1 MREVWK
7 VFRQGLTL
15 LSTSGKRV
23 LYIYGL
29 GLILLSG
36 LDGIAL
42 YFVSKVF
49 TASGGGESIEIS
61 SGGPTLLLVVA
72 LFTLRTVFSTLLSW
86 VSVKK
91 FALEEVRVGSSNFDS
106 LMSDTWNNRVDSPVT
121 DLYNGVDRGPN
132 NMVQSLLIGVVTIL
146 AESATAVLILAALML
161 LQPITAIIAAV
172 YFSLVAVAQH
182 RLLSHSS
189 SRAGESVVVHTN
201 GVYATLS
208 DAYSLSKLL
217 TINPSQSLRPHLHN
231 QRESLALARGRVIF
245 LGMLPRYFMELILAI
260 GLALIAGGTYALS
273 GPESAVAAVT
283 VFAAAG
289 FRLLPIVNRIQGLV
303 LQLFSTVPAA
313 RLTFVQPSMQLDAT
327 VTPTSTVVNDAVLQL
342 HEVSFQYPTANR
354 PSLIGVSLAFQPGLQ
369 YAIVGPS
376 GAGKTTLVDICLGLL
391 KPQGGTVACNSDAK
405 ISYVPQETHIARL
418 SLEQNI
424 ALEWDSTKIDPMLV
438 KKATDSARLANVLD
452 GRSSTSELSGQ
463 ALSGGQK
470 QRIGLA
476 RAIYRNPSLLFLDE
490 VTSALDAETEHAV
503 MSSIEQ
509 LRGSITVVIVAHRLS
524 TVQHADQVVYI
535 EDGKVL
541 GMGTFEELR
550 QSLPQLQR
558 QIELGTLDLLS

>member
-15 LSTSGKRV
+15 LSSTGKHV
-23 LYIYGL
+23 LYFYGF

-49 TASGGGESIEIS
+49 TASSGGDSIEIS

-106 LMSDTWNNRVDSPVT
+106 LMADTWNNRVDSPIT
-121 DLYNGVDRGPN
+121 DLYNAVDRGPN
-132 NMVQSLLIGVVTIL
+132 NMVQSLLIGVVTII

-161 LQPITAIIAAV
+161 LQPVTAIIAAV

-189 SRAGESVVVHTN
+189 SRAGESVVTHTN
-201 GVYATLS
+201 GVYATLT

-217 TINPSQSLRPHLHN
+217 SINPSQSLRPHLHS

-303 LQLFSTVPAA
+303 LQLFSTVPGA
-313 RLTFVQPSMQLDAT
+313 RLALIPHSMKIAERPSVSVQDVELR
-327 VTPTSTVVNDAVLQL
+327 LQ
-342 HEVSFQYPTANR
+342 EVSFQYPTADR
-354 PSLIGVSLAFQPGLQ
+354 PALASINLEFQHGLQ

-391 KPQGGTVACNSDAK
+391 QPQAGIVTCNSDAT

-418 SLEQNI
+418 SLSQNI
-424 ALEWDSTKIDPMLV
+424 ALEWDSSKIDPMQMQ
-438 KKATDSARLANVLD
+438 KATDAARLANVLD
-452 GRSSTSELSGQ
+452 GRASTSELSGQ

-509 LRGSITVVIVAHRLS
+509 LRGTITVVIVAHRLS
-524 TVQHADQVVYI
+524 TVQHADQVIYV
-535 EDGKVL
+535 EEGKVL
-541 GMGTFEELR
+541 GIGTFEELR
-550 QSLPQLQR
+550 KSIPQLNR

>member
-15 LSTSGKRV
+15 LSSTGKRV
-23 LYIYGL
+23 LYFYGF

-36 LDGIAL
+36 LDGLAL
-42 YFVSKVF
+42 LFVSKVF
-49 TASGGGESIEIS
+49 TASSGGDSIEIS
-61 SGGPTLLLVVA
+61 VGGSTLLLVVA
-72 LFTLRTVFSTLLSW
+72 LFSLRTVFSTLLSW

-91 FALEEVRVGSSNFDS
+91 FALEEVRVGSSNFDL
-106 LMSDTWNNRVDSPVT
+106 LMSDTWNNRVDSAVT
-121 DLYNGVDRGPN
+121 DVYNAVDRGPN
-132 NMVQSLLIGVVTIL
+132 SMVQGHLINVVTIV
-146 AESATAVLILAALML
+146 AESATAVLILTALMF
-161 LQPITAIIAAV
+161 LQPLTALIAAV
-172 YFSLVAVAQH
+172 YFSLVAIAQH

-189 SRAGESVVVHTN
+189 SRAGESVVEHTN
-201 GVYATLS
+201 GVYATLTDS
-208 DAYSLSKLL
+208 YSLSKLL
-217 TINPSQSLRPHLHN
+217 SINPSQSLRPHLHL

-245 LGMLPRYFMELILAI
+245 LGMLPRYFMELILAV

-273 GPESAVAAVT
+273 GTKSAVAAVT

-289 FRLLPIVNRIQGLV
+289 FRLLPTVNRIQGLV
-303 LQLFSTVPAA
+303 LLLFSTVHGA
-313 RLTFVQPSMQLDAT
+313 RLAFVEKNKDNAVEPIASAT
-327 VTPTSTVVNDAVLQL
+327 EDTILQL
-342 HEVSFQYPTANR
+342 KEVTFQYPTANR
-354 PSLIGVSLAFQPGLQ
+354 PALIDINLELRPGLQ

-391 KPQGGTVACNSDAK
+391 QPQKGNVSCSSNAI

-424 ALEWDSTKIDPMLV
+424 ALEWDSSKIDPDRV
-438 KKATDSARLANVLD
+438 KDATDSARLANVLD
-452 GRSSTSELSGQ
+452 GRATTSALSGQ
-463 ALSGGQK
+463 SLSGGQK

-524 TVQHADQVVYI
+524 TVQHADQVIYV

-550 QSLPQLQR
+550 KSIPQLQR
-558 QIELGTLDLLS
+558 QIELGTLDLLD

>member
-15 LSTSGKRV
+15 LSSTGKRV
-23 LYIYGL
+23 LYFYGF

-49 TASGGGESIEIS
+49 TASSGGDSIEIS
-61 SGGPTLLLVVA
+61 SGGPTLLLVVV
-72 LFTLRTVFSTLLSW
+72 LFSLRTVFSTLLSW

-91 FALEEVRVGSSNFDS
+91 FALEEVRVGSTNFDS
-106 LMSDTWNNRVDSPVT
+106 LMSDTWNNRVDSAVT
-121 DLYNGVDRGPN
+121 DVYNAVDRGPN
-132 NMVQSLLIGVVTIL
+132 SMVQGLLINVVTII
-146 AESATAVLILAALML
+146 AESATAVLILVALMF
-161 LQPITAIIAAV
+161 LQPLTALIAAV
-172 YFSLVAVAQH
+172 YFSLVAIAQH

-189 SRAGESVVVHTN
+189 SRAGESVVTHTN
-201 GVYATLS
+201 GVYATLTDS
-208 DAYSLSKLL
+208 YSLSKLL
-217 TINPSQSLRPHLHN
+217 SINPSQSLRPHLHS

-260 GLALIAGGTYALS
+260 GLALIAGGTYAIS
-273 GPESAVAAVT
+273 GAKAAIAAVT

-289 FRLLPIVNRIQGLV
+289 FRLLPVVNRIQGLV
-303 LQLFSTVPAA
+303 LQLFSTVPGA
-313 RLTFVQPSMQLDAT
+313 RLAFIQKESGREPEA
-327 VTPTSTVVNDAVLQL
+327 VTEGTAGSVLQL
-342 HEVSFQYPTANR
+342 QKVTFQYPTADR
-354 PSLIGVSLAFQPGLQ
+354 PALVGVDLTFMPGLQ

-391 KPQGGTVACNSDAK
+391 QPQTGNVSCTSDAI

-424 ALEWDSTKIDPMLV
+424 ALEWDGSKIDAARM
-438 KKATDSARLANVLD
+438 KDSIDAAQLAKVLE
-452 GRSSTSELSGQ
+452 GRASTSELSGQ

-524 TVQHADQVVYI
+524 TVQHADQVIYI
-535 EDGKVL
+535 DDGKVL

-550 QSLPQLQR
+550 KSIPQLQR
-558 QIELGTLDLLS
+558 QIELGTLDLLD

>member
-1 MREVWK
+1 MRDVWK

-15 LSTSGKRV
+15 LSSTGKRV
-23 LYIYGL
+23 LYLYGL

-49 TASGGGESIEIS
+49 TASSGGDSIEIS
-61 SGGPTLLLVVA
+61 SGGPTLLLVIA
-72 LFTLRTVFSTLLSW
+72 LFSMRTIFSTLLSW
-86 VSVKK
+86 ISVKR
-91 FALEEVRVGSSNFDS
+91 FALEEVRLGSSNFDL
-106 LMSDTWNNRVDSPVT
+106 LMSDTWNNRVDSAVT
-121 DLYNGVDRGPN
+121 DVYNAVDRGPT
-132 NMVQSLLIGVVTIL
+132 NMVQGLLINVVTII
-146 AESATAVLILAALML
+146 AESTTAVLILVALMF
-161 LQPITAIIAAV
+161 LQPLTAVIAAV
-172 YFSLVAVAQH
+172 YFSLVALAQH

-201 GVYATLS
+201 GVYATLTDS
-208 DAYSLSKLL
+208 YSLSKLL
-217 TINPSQSLRPHLHN
+217 SINPSQSLRPHLHS
-231 QRESLALARGRVIF
+231 QRESLALARGKVIF
-245 LGMLPRYFMELILAI
+245 LGMLPRYFMELILAV

-273 GPESAVAAVT
+273 GAKSAVAAVT

-289 FRLLPIVNRIQGLV
+289 FRLLPVVNRIQGLV
-303 LQLFSTVPAA
+303 LQLFSTVPGA
-313 RLTFVQPSMQLDAT
+313 RLSFIKSEVDIAT
-327 VTPTSTVVNDAVLQL
+327 KPLATGEEDTILQL
-342 HEVSFQYPTANR
+342 QEVTFQYPTANR
-354 PSLIGVSLAFQPGLQ
+354 PAIVDVNLALRPGLQ

-391 KPQGGTVACNSDAK
+391 QPQTGTVACNMDAT

-424 ALEWDSTKIDPMLV
+424 ALEWDGSKIDAAQM
-438 KKATDSARLANVLD
+438 KDSIGAAQLAKVLE
-452 GRSSTSELSGQ
+452 GRTSTSELSGQ

-503 MSSIEQ
+503 MSTIEQ

-524 TVQHADQVVYI
+524 TVQHADQVIYI
-535 EDGKVL
+535 DDGKVL

-550 QSLPQLQR
+550 KSIPQLQR
-558 QIELGTLDLLS
+558 QIELGTLDLLD

>member
-1 MREVWK
+1 MRDVWK

-15 LSTSGKRV
+15 LSSTGKRV
-23 LYIYGL
+23 LYFYGF

-36 LDGIAL
+36 LDGLAL
-42 YFVSKVF
+42 FFVSTVF
-49 TASGGGESIEIS
+49 TASSGGDSIEIS
-61 SGGPTLLLVVA
+61 AGGSTLLLVVA
-72 LFTLRTVFSTLLSW
+72 LFSLRTVFSTLLSW
-86 VSVKK
+86 ISVKK
-91 FALEEVRVGSSNFDS
+91 FALEEVRVGSTNFDS
-106 LMSDTWNNRVDSPVT
+106 LMSDTWNNRVDSAVT
-121 DLYNGVDRGPN
+121 DVYNAVDRGPN
-132 NMVQSLLIGVVTIL
+132 SMVQGLLINVVTIV
-146 AESATAVLILAALML
+146 AESATAILILTALMF
-161 LQPITAIIAAV
+161 LQPLTAVIAAI
-172 YFSLVAVAQH
+172 YFSLVAIAQH

-189 SRAGESVVVHTN
+189 SRAGESVVEHTN

-208 DAYSLSKLL
+208 DSYSLSKLL
-217 TINPSQSLRPHLHN
+217 SINPSQSLRPHLHS

-245 LGMLPRYFMELILAI
+245 LGMLPRYFMELILAV

-273 GPESAVAAVT
+273 GAKSAVAAVT

-289 FRLLPIVNRIQGLV
+289 FRLLPTVNRIQGLV
-303 LQLFSTVPAA
+303 LLLFSTVHGA
-313 RLTFVQPSMQLDAT
+313 RLAFVEKSKDNAVEPITTAT
-327 VTPTSTVVNDAVLQL
+327 EDTILQL
-342 HEVSFQYPTANR
+342 KEVTFQYPTAHR
-354 PSLIGVSLAFQPGLQ
+354 PALIDINLELRPGLQ

-391 KPQGGTVACNSDAK
+391 QPQKGNVSCSSTAI

-424 ALEWDSTKIDPMLV
+424 ALEWDRSKIDPDRV
-438 KKATDSARLANVLD
+438 KDATDSARLANVLD
-452 GRSSTSELSGQ
+452 GRATTSALSGQ
-463 ALSGGQK
+463 SLSGGQK

-524 TVQHADQVVYI
+524 TVQHADQVIYV
-535 EDGKVL
+535 EEGRVL

-550 QSLPQLQR
+550 KSIPQLQR
-558 QIELGTLDLLS
+558 QIELGTLDLLD